1 MTLTRTRGG
10 LPGVRFEAQPRAPR
24 DVLPRMDV
32 TAFVG
37 FTASGPVNRPVAVE
51 SDAQFA
57 DVFGEDAPLVWDGR
71 RGERVRAYLAPSVRA
86 FFRNGGLRC
95 WVVRVAGGAARYNQ
109 LPVPGLLRLM
119 DDGTL
124 APAHARARS
133 RGSWSDALRA
143 GAALSTHPVA
153 AVSFDAARPAE
164 FDLELSSRDE
174 VTAGDLLRFT
184 FDDAGFVLFVVV
196 GSVKDA
202 EVASPPPHTTAR
214 RRVRVRAAERQRDAE
229 SDDVRFKIAWFRM
242 PAPSSGSGEARAT
255 IYTSEGVGEV
265 TARVPE
271 GVTWSK
277 DEEVELDLVLP
288 PEAAPAPGTLVR
300 ADFTSE
306 QLWMVVGQTSSVDDA
321 DSPPGTRVRAK
332 GPALYWLNEGAP
344 APSGAPF
351 VERLRFELSVARAG
365 ADPVRLADLAFA
377 PEHSRF
383 WGALP
388 VDEELYADA
397 LTPFETRDPQ
407 TRLRRA
413 DFETR
418 YAALWRSITSPRF
431 PLAGG
436 DTLDAGEA
444 YLPLLMPALS
454 DHFLRPLASPET
466 AIERDGLADFN
477 ETLFLDPQLRSA
489 DTETLLS
496 QAEYIRYQSPTP
508 RRLTGIHATL
518 EIEEATIICVPDE
531 VHAGWE
537 RRPDEHIQAGASEPV
552 PHPEWWRS
560 LPCSPPPA
568 SPPPATE
575 PPFAH
580 FLDCDVRL
588 VKPPKLTSDDPDTV
602 GTFTLT
608 WSPDD
613 GDAYDEKTSFV
624 LEEATAPDW
633 KESVRIY
640 EGRGTHLTLYGR
652 APGNY
657 FYRVRASVGRSSSE
671 WSDGWA
677 VPVSPP
683 GVWRARRADE
693 YSGDT
698 LLAVHRALLRV
709 CAARGD
715 MFAVLNLPSH
725 YREDDAQGH
734 AAALGLQIKPTTDVK
749 TLAASVP
756 PLTSAERRALSYGAI
771 YHPWLAGREEN
782 ALAELRVTPPAG
794 VMCGV
799 MAARAVTRGAW
810 VAPANEP
817 LRGVV
822 ALTPTLRPG
831 RLLDLQDA
839 RINVA
844 RNEPRGFLVLDADTL
859 SDDPALRQ
867 INVRRLLSLLRRL
880 ALRLG
885 AAYVFEPNDD
895 AFRRLVER
903 GFEQMLGQMF
913 ERGAFAGGTP
923 ATSFYVN
930 AGSPP
935 NTEQGADEGR
945 FIVELAVAP
954 SQPLAFLTIRLMRT
968 GDGEVA
974 VEER

>member
-1 MTLTRTRGG
+1 MTVTQTSRGR
-10 LPGVRFEAQPRAPR
+10 LPGIRFEAPSRAPR

-32 TAFVG
+32 AVFVG
-37 FTASGPVNRPVAVE
+37 FAASGPVNRPVAVE

-71 RGERVRAYLAPSVRA
+71 RGERVRAHLASAVRA

-95 WVVRVAGGAARYNQ
+95 WVVRVAGGAARYNR
-109 LPVPGLLRLM
+109 LPVPGLVRLEG
-119 DDGTL
+119 DRTL
-124 APAHARARS
+124 TPAHARARS

-153 AVSFDAARPAE
+153 AVSFDAERPTE
-164 FDLELSSRDE
+164 FDLELSARDE
-174 VTAGDLLRFT
+174 VAAGDLLRFT
-184 FDDAGFVLFVVV
+184 FGDDGYVLFVVV

-202 EVASPPPHTTAR
+202 EAAGAPLHAAAG
-214 RRVRVRAAERQRDAE
+214 RRVHIRAAERKRDPQSEEAE
-229 SDDVRFKIAWFRM
+229 PKVAWFRM
-242 PAPSSGSGEARAT
+242 PAPPSGSGEAAAT
-255 IYTSEGVGEV
+255 IYDSEGEREV

-271 GVTWSK
+271 GVTWNK
-277 DEEVELDLVLP
+277 GEEVELDLVMSP
-288 PEAAPAPGTLVR
+288 APAPGTFVR
-300 ADFTSE
+300 ANFMGE
-306 QLWMVVGQTSSVDDA
+306 QLWMVVRQTSSVGDA
-321 DSPPGTRVRAK
+321 GSPSGTSARAK
-332 GPALYWLNEGAP
+332 GPALYWLGEGAP
-344 APSGAPF
+344 APAGKPF
-351 VERLRFELSVARAG
+351 VERLRFELSVARGA

-377 PEHSRF
+377 PEHARF

-418 YAALWRSITSPRF
+418 YALLWRGIASPRF

-436 DTLDAGEA
+436 DTLDAGEV
-444 YLPLLMPALS
+444 YLPLLMPALP
-454 DHFLRPLASPET
+454 DNFLRPLASPET
-466 AIERDGLADFN
+466 AIERDGLADFD
-477 ETLFLDPQLRSA
+477 ETLFLDPQLRST

-508 RRLTGIHATL
+508 RRLAGIHAAL
-518 EIEEATIICVPDE
+518 EIEEATIIAVPDE

-537 RRPDEHIQAGASEPV
+537 RRPDEPVHAGASEPV

-560 LPCSPPPA
+560 LPCSPTPA
-568 SPPPATE
+568 SPPRATE
-575 PPFAH
+575 PPWEN
-580 FLDCDVRL
+580 FLDCDLRFVT
-588 VKPPKLTSDDPDTV
+588 PPLLFAAEPDPT

-608 WSPDD
+608 WSLDEAVD
-613 GDAYDEKTSFV
+613 GETKTTYV
-624 LEEATAPDW
+624 LEEATDPEW
-633 KESVRIY
+633 KGSARIY
-640 EGRGTHLTLYGR
+640 EGKGTRFTLYGR
-652 APGNY
+652 APGDY
-657 FYRVRASVGRSSSE
+657 FYRVRAIVGRSSSE
-671 WSDGWA
+671 WSIGKT
-677 VPVSPP
+677 VSVSPP
-683 GVWRARRADE
+683 GAWRARRADE
-693 YSGDT
+693 YSDDT

-734 AAALGLQIKPTTDVK
+734 AAELGLQIRPTADVK
-749 TLAASVP
+749 ALAATVP

-822 ALTPTLRPG
+822 ALAPAIRQS
-831 RLLDLQDA
+831 RLLDLQAA
-839 RINVA
+839 RVNVI

-859 SDDPALRQ
+859 SDDPELRQ

-885 AAYVFEPNDD
+885 ATYVFEPNDD
-895 AFRRLVER
+895 SFRRLVER

-913 ERGAFAGGTP
+913 ERGAFAGRTP

-935 NTEQGADEGR
+935 NTRQGADEGR

-954 SQPLAFLTIRLMRT
+954 SQPLAFLTVRLTRT